1 MEMTLTRDQLQRRI
15 QTDGQLSVQADGD
28 NDGQNNGHR
37 DDKLIPAAP
46 GLPGPSNQANQS
58 NQDAR
63 KMIGAPAANVAQYN
77 AHERIKGHGVRG
89 WFRAFH
95 IIFTFALYQLF
106 IYVYH
111 RGWFV
116 GAKDESEEKH
126 LKWQADWIGRQ
137 LLKLGPT
144 FIKIGQS
151 VSTRADLLPLAYIKE
166 LSKLQD
172 NVPPF
177 AHDEAMRIIEREL
190 GRPLDSLYA
199 EIDSQP
205 IAAASLGQ
213 VYRARLHSGES
224 VAVKVQRPN
233 LPEVINFDLAVLR
246 GIARFMTRFPKL
258 VRGVDWEGTLNEFA
272 ATIFEEMDYV
282 QEGRNAETFRANFSR
297 WREVYVPVIHWSHVS
312 PRVLT
317 MEFIE
322 GTKVLDLQSLT
333 DRGIHPPDVVKLIAR
348 TYLKQLLE
356 DGFFHADPHPGNL
369 RVMSDGRMAFFDFGM
384 VGRITP
390 QMQSLMIDAFFHIVE
405 RDVKGL
411 TQDLINLNFLSPTV
425 DRDSI
430 RLVVEKLFS
439 EYLNLKLGE
448 VRFKELTYELA
459 EVVYEYPFRIPANF
473 TYVMRAIM
481 TLEGIGLT
489 MDPNFSFFDIAKP
502 YAKEF
507 MLKRE
512 GRYFRDILIK
522 KLIYGED
529 HEIQWGKMWK
539 LAKIAARM
547 VYESVVGPPSNSE
560 K

>member
-1 MEMTLTRDQLQRRI
+1 MEMSTIPQQF
-15 QTDGQLSVQADGD
+15 QTDGQPDNRMLSEGDG
-28 NDGQNNGHR
+28 
-37 DDKLIPAAP
+37 
-46 GLPGPSNQANQS
+46 
-58 NQDAR
+58 AR
-63 KMIGAPAANVAQYN
+63 SIEAAPAANIAHYN
-77 AHERIKGHGVRG
+77 SRELIKGHGVRG
-89 WFRAFH
+89 WIRAFH
-95 IIFTFALYQLF
+95 IIYTFALYQLF
-106 IYVYH
+106 IFVYH

-116 GAKDESEEKH
+116 GKKDESQERH
-126 LKWQADWIGRQ
+126 LLWQAQWISRQ

-144 FIKIGQS
+144 FIKIGQA

-172 NVPPF
+172 SVPEFP
-177 AHDEAMRIIEREL
+177 HDEAMGIVEREL
-190 GRPLDSLYA
+190 GATIGDLYA
-199 EIDSQP
+199 EIEPQP
-205 IAAASLGQ
+205 VAAASLGQ
-213 VYRARLHSGES
+213 VYRARLHSGET
-224 VAVKVQRPN
+224 VAVKVQRPH
-233 LPEVINFDLAVLR
+233 LEDVINFDLAVLR
-246 GIARFMTRFPKL
+246 GIARFMGRFPNL

-282 QEGRNAETFRANFSR
+282 QEGHNAETFRGHFKS

-322 GTKVLDLQSLT
+322 GTKVLDVQTLT
-333 DRGIHPPDVVKLIAR
+333 ERGVNPPNVVKLIAR

-369 RVMSDGRMAFFDFGM
+369 RLMNDGRLAFFDFGM

-390 QMQSLMIDAFFHIVE
+390 RMQNLMIDAFFHIVE

-411 TQDLINLNFLSPTV
+411 TQDMINLNFLSQTV
-425 DRDSI
+425 DRESI

-439 EYLNLKLGE
+439 DYLNLKLGE
-448 VRFKELTYELA
+448 VRFRELTYELA
-459 EVVYEYPFRIPANF
+459 DVVYEYPFTIPANF

-489 MDPNFSFFDIAKP
+489 LDPNFSFFDVAKP

-512 GRYFRDILIK
+512 GRQFRDMLIK
-522 KLIYGED
+522 KLIYGEN
-529 HEIQWGKMWK
+529 HEIQWDKMWK
-539 LAKIAARM
+539 LAKIAVRM
-547 VYESVVGPPSNSE
+547 AYENWVAPLA

>member
-1 MEMTLTRDQLQRRI
+1 MTVIPQQIQTNGQLQGQPPQDQSAQDKSLQDKSAQDKSNDRTLT
-15 QTDGQLSVQADGD
+15 GG
-28 NDGQNNGHR
+28 NGSP
-37 DDKLIPAAP
+37 LIEAAP
-46 GLPGPSNQANQS
+46 VANI
-58 NQDAR
+58 AH
-63 KMIGAPAANVAQYN
+63 YN
-77 AHERIKGHGVRG
+77 AQERIKGHGVRG
-89 WFRAFH
+89 WLRAFH
-95 IIFTFALYQLF
+95 IIYTFALYQLF
-106 IYVYH
+106 IFVYH
-111 RGWFV
+111 RGWFI
-116 GAKDESEEKH
+116 GGKDESEEKH
-126 LKWQADWIGRQ
+126 LQWQAGWIIRQ

-172 NVPPF
+172 SVPPF
-177 AHDEAMRIIEREL
+177 PHDEAMRIIEREL
-190 GRPLDSLYA
+190 GKPVTELYA
-199 EIDSQP
+199 EIGSQP

-233 LPEVINFDLAVLR
+233 LERVINFDLAVLR
-246 GIARFMTRFPKL
+246 SIARFMGRYPKL
-258 VRGVDWEGTLNEFA
+258 IRGIDWEGTLNEFA

-282 QEGRNAETFRANFSR
+282 QEGRNAETFRDHFSR
-297 WREVYVPVIHWSHVS
+297 WREVYVPVIYWSHVS

-322 GTKVLDLQSLT
+322 GTKVLDIQTLT
-333 DRGIHPPDVVKLIAR
+333 ERGINPPDVVKLIAR

-369 RVMSDGRMAFFDFGM
+369 RVMNDRRLAFFDFGM

-405 RDVKGL
+405 RDVRGL
-411 TQDLINLNFLSPTV
+411 TQDMINLNFLSQSV

-439 EYLNLKLGE
+439 DYLNLKLGE
-448 VRFKELTYELA
+448 VRFRELTYELA
-459 EVVYEYPFRIPANF
+459 DVVYEYPFTIPANF

-489 MDPNFSFFDIAKP
+489 LDPNFSFFDVAKP

-512 GRYFRDILIK
+512 GRQFRDLLIK
-522 KLIYGED
+522 KLIYGEN
-529 HEIQWGKMWK
+529 HEIQWDKMWK

-547 VYESVVGPPSNSE
+547 VYENWVAPLSR
-560 K
+560 

>member
-1 MEMTLTRDQLQRRI
+1 MSIVYFMATELKKMETSVVPQRVQSNGWDD
-15 QTDGQLSVQADGD
+15 QTDQTETDSL
-28 NDGQNNGHR
+28 
-37 DDKLIPAAP
+37 LPAA
-46 GLPGPSNQANQS
+46 
-58 NQDAR
+58 
-63 KMIGAPAANVAQYN
+63 GATQLIEAGPAANIAHYN
-77 AHERIKGHGVRG
+77 ARERIQGHGVRG
-89 WFRAFH
+89 WLRAFH
-95 IIFTFALYQLF
+95 IVYTFALYQLF
-106 IYVYH
+106 IFVYH
-111 RGWFV
+111 RGWFI
-116 GAKDESEEKH
+116 GKKDESEEKH
-126 LKWQADWIGRQ
+126 LQWQAEWISRQ

-144 FIKIGQS
+144 FIKIGQA

-172 NVPPF
+172 SVPAFP
-177 AHDEAMRIIEREL
+177 HDEAMRIIEREL
-190 GRPLDSLYA
+190 GQPADVLFA

-233 LPEVINFDLAVLR
+233 LEDVINFDLAVLR
-246 GIARFMTRFPKL
+246 GIARFMMRFPKL
-258 VRGVDWEGTLNEFA
+258 VRGVDWEGTMNEFA

-282 QEGRNAETFRANFSR
+282 QEGHNAETFRDHFNR

-322 GTKVLDLQSLT
+322 GTKVLDIQTLT
-333 DRGIHPPDVVKLIAR
+333 ERGINPPDVVKLIAR

-369 RVMSDGRMAFFDFGM
+369 RVMVDGRLAFFDFGM

-390 QMQSLMIDAFFHIVE
+390 RMQSLMIDSFFHIVE
-405 RDVKGL
+405 RDVRGL
-411 TQDLINLNFLSPTV
+411 TQDMINLNFLSQSV
-425 DRDSI
+425 DRESI
-430 RLVVEKLFS
+430 RLVVEKLFTD
-439 EYLNLKLGE
+439 YLNLKLGE
-448 VRFKELTYELA
+448 VRFRELTYELA
-459 EVVYEYPFRIPANF
+459 DVVYEYPFTIPANF

-489 MDPNFSFFDIAKP
+489 LDPNFSFFDVAKP

-512 GRYFRDILIK
+512 GRQFRDLLIK
-522 KLIYGED
+522 KLIYGEN
-529 HEIQWGKMWK
+529 HEIQWDKMWK
-539 LAKIAARM
+539 LAKIAAKM
-547 VYESVVGPPSNSE
+547 VYENWVAPLAR
-560 K
+560 

>member
-1 MEMTLTRDQLQRRI
+1 MTLARDQIHQQI
-15 QTDGQLSVQADGD
+15 
-28 NDGQNNGHR
+28 QNNGQTNGYSGDQLGPR
-37 DDKLIPAAP
+37 L
-46 GLPGPSNQANQS
+46 LPGAASAPLIEA
-58 NQDAR
+58 
-63 KMIGAPAANVAQYN
+63 APAANVARYN
-77 AHERIKGHGVRG
+77 AGERVNGHGVRG
-89 WFRAFH
+89 WLRAFH
-95 IIFTFALYQLF
+95 IIYTFALYQLF
-106 IYVYH
+106 VYVYH
-111 RGWFV
+111 RGWFI
-116 GAKDESEEKH
+116 GKKDESEEKH
-126 LKWQADWIGRQ
+126 LQWQAGWICRQ

-172 NVPPF
+172 SVPQF
-177 AHDEAMRIIEREL
+177 SHDEAMRIIEREL
-190 GRPLDSLYA
+190 GHPLDSLFA
-199 EIDSQP
+199 EIDSWP

-213 VYRARLHSGES
+213 VYRARLHSGEV

-233 LPEVINFDLAVLR
+233 LENVINFDLAVLR
-246 GIARFMTRFPKL
+246 GIVQFMNRFPKL
-258 VRGVDWEGTLNEFA
+258 VRGVDWDGALNEFA

-282 QEGRNAETFRANFSR
+282 QEGHNAETFREHFSR
-297 WREVYVPVIHWSHVS
+297 WREVYVPVIYWSHVS

-322 GTKVLDLQSLT
+322 GTKVLDIQTLSE
-333 DRGIHPPDVVKLIAR
+333 RGVNPPDVVKLIAR

-369 RVMSDGRMAFFDFGM
+369 RVMDDSRLAFFDFGM

-411 TQDLINLNFLSPTV
+411 TQDMINLNFLSKNV
-425 DRDSI
+425 DRESI

-439 EYLNLKLGE
+439 DYLNLKLGD
-448 VRFKELTYELA
+448 VRFRENTYELA
-459 EVVYEYPFRIPANF
+459 DVVYENPFTIPANF

-489 MDPNFSFFDIAKP
+489 LDPNFSFFDVAKP

-512 GRYFRDILIK
+512 GRQFRDLLIK

-529 HEIQWGKMWK
+529 HEIQWEKMWK

-547 VYESVVGPPSNSE
+547 VYENWVAPLA

>member
-1 MEMTLTRDQLQRRI
+1 MSFAYSMELGLKEMEIPIIPQQI
-15 QTDGQLSVQADGD
+15 QTGDQPHDGT
-28 NDGQNNGHR
+28 H
-37 DDKLIPAAP
+37 DDDARLIEAAP
-46 GLPGPSNQANQS
+46 V
-58 NQDAR
+58 
-63 KMIGAPAANVAQYN
+63 ANVAHYN
-77 AHERIKGHGVRG
+77 AREPIKGHGVRG
-89 WFRAFH
+89 WLRAFH

-106 IYVYH
+106 IFVYY

-116 GAKDESEEKH
+116 GKKDESEERH
-126 LKWQADWIGRQ
+126 LRWQAQWIIRR

-151 VSTRADLLPLAYIKE
+151 VSTRADLLPLAYVKE

-172 NVPPF
+172 SVPQFP
-177 AHDEAMRIIEREL
+177 HDEAMRIIEREL
-190 GRPLDSLYA
+190 GKPVDELYA

-205 IAAASLGQ
+205 VAAASLGQ
-213 VYRARLHSGES
+213 VYRARLHSGET
-224 VAVKVQRPN
+224 VAVKIQRPR
-233 LPEVINFDLAVLR
+233 LEDIINFDLAVLR
-246 GIARFMTRFPKL
+246 GIARFMERFPKL

-282 QEGRNAETFRANFSR
+282 QEGRNAETFREHFKG
-297 WREVYVPVIHWSHVS
+297 WREVYVPVIYWSHVS

-322 GTKVLDLQSLT
+322 GTKVLDLQTLA
-333 DRGIHPPDVVKLIAR
+333 DRGVNPPDVVKLIAR

-369 RVMSDGRMAFFDFGM
+369 RVMHDGRMAFFDFGM

-390 QMQSLMIDAFFHIVE
+390 RMQSLMIDAFFHIVE

-411 TQDLINLNFLSPTV
+411 TQDMINLNFLSENV

-439 EYLNLKLGE
+439 DYLNLKLGDI
-448 VRFKELTYELA
+448 RFRELTYELA
-459 EVVYEYPFRIPANF
+459 DVVYEYPFRIPANF
-473 TYVMRAIM
+473 TYIMRAIM

-489 MDPNFSFFDIAKP
+489 LDPNFSFFDVAKP

-512 GRYFRDILIK
+512 GRQFRDMLIK

-529 HEIQWGKMWK
+529 HEIQWDKMWK
-539 LAKIAARM
+539 LAKIAVKM
-547 VYESVVGPPSNSE
+547 VYENWVAPLAR
-560 K
+560 

>member
-1 MEMTLTRDQLQRRI
+1 MEMTLTRDPIQRQLPASAAL
-15 QTDGQLSVQADGD
+15 DPAENSAEALMDVSGNEANGLPGAG
-28 NDGQNNGHR
+28 NNG
-37 DDKLIPAAP
+37 KLIPGAAAP
-46 GLPGPSNQANQS
+46 LVEATP
-58 NQDAR
+58 D
-63 KMIGAPAANVAQYN
+63 ANVAKYN
-77 AHERIKGHGVRG
+77 ARERIQGHGIRG
-89 WFRAFH
+89 WFRAAH
-95 IIFTFALYQLF
+95 IVLTFALYQIF
-106 IYVYH
+106 IYAYH
-111 RGWFV
+111 RGWFI
-116 GAKDESEEKH
+116 GGKDESEEKH
-126 LKWQADWIGRQ
+126 LQWQGQWIGRQ

-151 VSTRADLLPLAYIKE
+151 ISTRADLLPLAYIKE

-177 AHDEAMRIIEREL
+177 PHDEAMGIIEREL
-190 GRPLDSLYA
+190 GHTVGALYA
-199 EIDSQP
+199 EIGSEP

-213 VYRARLHSGES
+213 VYRARLHSGEV
-224 VAVKVQRPN
+224 VAVKVQRPH
-233 LPEVINFDLAVLR
+233 LAEVINFDLAVLR
-246 GIARFMTRFPKL
+246 GIARFMVRFPKL

-282 QEGRNAETFRANFSR
+282 QEGRNAETFRKNFSR
-297 WREVYVPVIHWSHVS
+297 WREVYVPVIYWSHVS

-322 GTKVLDLQSLT
+322 GTKVLDLQTLT
-333 DRGIHPPDVVKLIAR
+333 ERGINPPDVVKLIAR

-369 RVMSDGRMAFFDFGM
+369 RVMNDGRMAFFDFGM
-384 VGRITP
+384 VGRITSE
-390 QMQSLMIDAFFHIVE
+390 MQSLMIDAFFHIVE

-411 TQDLINLNFLSPTV
+411 TQDLINLNFLSQSV

-439 EYLNLKLGE
+439 DYLNLKLGE

-459 EVVYEYPFRIPANF
+459 EVVYEYPFQIPANF

-489 MDPNFSFFDIAKP
+489 MDPNFSFFDVAKP

-547 VYESVVGPPSNSE
+547 MYESVVGPPS
-560 K
+560 KPDKQ